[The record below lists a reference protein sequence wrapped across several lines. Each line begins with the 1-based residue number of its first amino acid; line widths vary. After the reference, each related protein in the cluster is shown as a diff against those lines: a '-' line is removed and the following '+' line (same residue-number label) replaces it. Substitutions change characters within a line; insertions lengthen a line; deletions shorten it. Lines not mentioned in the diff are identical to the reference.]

1 MTDWLL
7 HPPSARTLVALGAVL
22 TLLLIALTALIVNMP
37 PKENPMSDRAQRA
50 FRTFIQ
56 AFIGSAGVLIAGK
69 LASVKTLEDLS
80 GLASA
85 IVPIVTAGVSAG
97 IAAVM
102 AVVFPPKAP
111 GAS

>member
-1 MTDWLL
+1 MDLFLNPPPWPVILALTLL
-7 HPPSARTLVALGAVL
+7 ACVLFMGAAVLVALV
-22 TLLLIALTALIVNMP
+22 P
-37 PKENPMSDRAQRA
+37 PRRTPMSDRAQRIV
-50 FRTFIQ
+50 RTFVQ

-85 IVPIVTAGVSAG
+85 VVPIVTAGVSAG

-102 AVVFPPKAP
+102 AVVFPPKPAE
-111 GAS
+111 